1 MNDSQK
7 MMIEKLVIEE
17 SEVIEGLKDGSLERY
32 GCAIRR
38 TSSLTITHFIVEPP
52 EITQK
57 LQEAPSTK
65 LLNSGEF
72 SSSQSQDE
80 PNFIDIINFCGEVIN
95 KLNEDENPIPNH
107 GYKSFPTE
115 SAFVVSGTSSNIY
128 SSLATNQL
136 SSILQVS
143 QIAAAASVLTLGVSI
158 AGFAYMGHKL
168 NQIQKSLSDIQEQ
181 VETGFITLNRKLDR
195 ISGQL
200 SYLCLL
206 AQDNCERQKRLENGV
221 HEVHRLL
228 LVQPL
233 AKLNASIKDYVLFGN
248 ESIRDTIRTAEEV
261 RGILLDQAIRV
272 EASLD
277 PASLLTSDLSIN
289 GWVIALMTE
298 AQLLAKLGR
307 YDDAIQLLT
316 NDIKCYKSIVQQWT
330 KTLIKGEYQPKLA
343 TAYRFGIPMLSKH
356 ISVERLKR
364 IVRISPFDKDIS
376 KQRLSRIINEAQ
388 VELML
393 NRNSHLGLSWAYEQ
407 VAIAEYLDGM
417 SETLAKL
424 ESFCLFLAECRKRG
438 IKATEDLFVNLTPS
452 NNFYLLPVIK

>member
-1 MNDSQK
+1 MV
-7 MMIEKLVIEE
+7 EKLVIEE
-17 SEVIEGLKDGSLERY
+17 SEVIKCLKDGTLERY
-32 GCAIRR
+32 GCAIRQ

-52 EITQK
+52 EITKK

-65 LLNSGEF
+65 LLNSGK
-72 SSSQSQDE
+72 SSSTQSQDE
-80 PNFIDIINFCGEVIN
+80 PNFTEIINLCAEVIN
-95 KLNEDENPIPNH
+95 KLNEDETH
-107 GYKSFPTE
+107 LTDCGYKPLSTE
-115 SAFVVSGTSSNIY
+115 SPFRVSDKLNID
-128 SSLATNQL
+128 SLFATNQL

-143 QIAAAASVLTLGVSI
+143 QIAAAASVLTLGVSV

-181 VETGFITLNRKLDR
+181 VETGFITLNRKLDG

-200 SYLCLL
+200 TYLCLL
-206 AQDNCERQKRLENGV
+206 AQDNCERQKRLENALN
-221 HEVHRLL
+221 EVHRLL
-228 LVQPL
+228 LIQML
-233 AKLNASIKDYVLFGN
+233 AKLNASIQDYVLFGD

-261 RGILLDQAIRV
+261 RSILLDQAIRV
-272 EASLD
+272 EAFLD
-277 PASLLTSDLSIN
+277 PASLLIADLSIN
-289 GWVIALMTE
+289 GWVIALMTK

-307 YDDAIQLLT
+307 YDDAIQILT
-316 NDIKCYKSIVQQWT
+316 NDIKCYKSIVYQWAEV
-330 KTLIKGEYQPKLA
+330 LIKGEYQPKLA
-343 TAYRFGIPMLSKH
+343 TAYRFGIPTLSKH

-364 IVRISPFDKDIS
+364 IVRISPLDKDIS

-452 NNFYLLPVIK
+452 NNLYLLPVLK